1 MVVSFASVTQRSL
14 PMRLIITVLLVAA
27 PVRAFADEVLF
38 AAARKGDV
46 AAVRER
52 LAAEADVNAKT
63 PYGATALSFAS
74 EKGHLEIV
82 RELLKA
88 KADPNVKDTFYQ
100 ATPMTWALSK
110 NHTAIVIALRQ
121 RNRHCRFRLVRA
133 LVHAV
138 AVKAKN
144 KSKRHRRT

>member
-52 LAAEADVNAKT
+52 LAAGADVNAK
-63 PYGATALSFAS
+63 
-74 EKGHLEIV
+74 K
-82 RELLKA
+82 
-88 KADPNVKDTFYQ
+88 
-100 ATPMTWALSK
+100 
-110 NHTAIVIALRQ
+110 ALR
-121 RNRHCRFRLVRA
+121 CDCPLVRQRKGPPRDRPRVAQGQSRPKRQRYLLSGDANDMGA
-133 LVHAV
+133 L
-138 AVKAKN
+138 
-144 KSKRHRRT
+144 